1 MYSEMVYNGLICQE
15 GTMKKRI
22 SAFLI
27 VALMS
32 SSVQVFATGTDLYKN
47 QLEENNQII
56 DSLNDKKHEI
66 EENKNVINSE
76 LIDIIDEINYTASS
90 IHTLNATISQKESDI
105 FTKSQKITEMT
116 EKIEVLEANI
126 VKQKQEIQSQEV
138 ELRKQE
144 DILSARVRAAYKS
157 NSMNNIIVTLIQSK
171 SILDFAERLR
181 FIETMAQKDREV
193 MALIDSIIS
202 ELEWRKATLEEDQL
216 ETELIRDVLH
226 DEKEALELEKGALV
240 SEKSSLEYE
249 LNKQRQLEDEKTQ
262 VIANLTAE
270 EQRLAQEIGDIME
283 TNEELEAEIQ
293 RIIREAQEQAR
304 REEEARRAEEARRK
318 AEEEAKQKEDSEE
331 PNPSEQVPVSTGFI
345 HPIQGRISSG
355 YGYRIH
361 PIRGDRHFH
370 SGIDYVAPYG
380 APIAST
386 REGTVILVTYN
397 SGYGNYVIID
407 HGNGMASLYAHLS
420 SFAVGV
426 GQRVTQGQTIGYIGS
441 TGSSTGPHLHF
452 EIRVNGVHRN
462 PLDYVR

>member
-1 MYSEMVYNGLICQE
+1 MVYNGLICQE
-15 GTMKKRI
+15 GTMNKRI

-32 SSVQVFATGTDLYKN
+32 TSIQVFATGTDQYKN

-56 DSLNDKKHEI
+56 DSLNDKKNEI

-126 VKQKQEIQSQEV
+126 AEQQQEIQSQEV

-193 MALIDSIIS
+193 MALIDSIIL
-202 ELEWRKATLEEDQL
+202 ELEWRKTNLEDDQQ
-216 ETELIRDVLH
+216 ETELVRDVLK
-226 DEKEALELEKGALV
+226 DEKVALEVEKSALV

-249 LNKQRQLEDEKTQ
+249 LNRQRELEEQKTQ
-262 VIANLTAE
+262 VINNLSAE

-304 REEEARRAEEARRK
+304 REEEARRK
-318 AEEEAKQKEDSEE
+318 AEEEAKQKEEREDS
-331 PNPSEQVPVSTGFI
+331 NSSVQVPVSRGFI
-345 HPIQGRISSG
+345 HPIQGRISSA

-386 REGTVILVTYN
+386 KEGTVILVTYH